1 VRVRAW
7 AESLATTAS
16 ARCCSVSLSARRCVI
31 SASTGASPAMPEYNE
46 SRSGAGPV
54 GGRSSGTESGSQGPW
69 SPRTW
74 PRTQDQAASPTS
86 R

>member
-1 VRVRAW
+1 MRVRAC

-16 ARCCSVSLSARRCVI
+16 ARCCSVSLSARLCVI
-31 SASTGASPAMPEYNE
+31 SASTGASPAMPAYSE
-46 SRSGAGPV
+46 SRSAAGPV
-54 GGRSSGTESGSQGPW
+54 GGWSSGTVSGSQGPW

-74 PRTQDQAASPTS
+74 LRTQDQAASPTS